1 MIKHPY
7 LDKLRDNIREKSNS
21 ITGKRINWINANPYF
36 YNQLIKTLQY
46 IIRPGSRVLH
56 VRCSIGYILN
66 RLDTSYGVGV
76 DDSEQQIA
84 EAKSKYPHLH
94 FYDQNAEGLQ
104 LDEKFDYILI
114 TTPEDIVDFKAVL
127 DSVKKCCTPSTRIVI
142 IYYSIL
148 WYPLVKLAEKL
159 NLRLPQKLH
168 NWISSGDL
176 NNLLVH
182 SGYESFNHSRWIL
195 FPFNIPIISYL
206 LNRFVARLPILRH
219 LTFMRATVAR
229 PLMESTNE
237 FSVSVV
243 IPCRNEEGNIED
255 AIKRIPQLGSHTEII
270 FGDDKS
276 TDGTVAKIKEMMV
289 KYPEKDIKLVN
300 SPGICKAMNVW
311 TCFDAATCDI
321 LMILDADLTVIP
333 EELPYFYEAIA
344 RGRGEFINGSRMMY
358 PMHEEAMR
366 FFNIIGNKFFSIA
379 FSYILD
385 VSIKDTLCGTKVL
398 FRKDFEHVK
407 KLRGSWGIN
416 DRWGDYELI
425 FGASKSQLKLIDL
438 PVHYTER
445 TYGTTKMTGRVKNGI
460 IMLKMCWAALFK
472 IKFY

>member
-66 RLDTSYGVGV
+66 RLDASYGVGV

-229 PLMESTNE
+229 PLME
-237 FSVSVV
+237 
-243 IPCRNEEGNIED
+243 
-255 AIKRIPQLGSHTEII
+255 
-270 FGDDKS
+270 
-276 TDGTVAKIKEMMV
+276 
-289 KYPEKDIKLVN
+289 
-300 SPGICKAMNVW
+300 
-311 TCFDAATCDI
+311 
-321 LMILDADLTVIP
+321 
-333 EELPYFYEAIA
+333 
-344 RGRGEFINGSRMMY
+344 
-358 PMHEEAMR
+358 
-366 FFNIIGNKFFSIA
+366 
-379 FSYILD
+379 
-385 VSIKDTLCGTKVL
+385 
-398 FRKDFEHVK
+398 
-407 KLRGSWGIN
+407 
-416 DRWGDYELI
+416 
-425 FGASKSQLKLIDL
+425 
-438 PVHYTER
+438 
-445 TYGTTKMTGRVKNGI
+445 
-460 IMLKMCWAALFK
+460 
-472 IKFY
+472 